1 MTINRKAGVRNNP
14 ILLVDDNPDDVVFT
28 LRAFAG
34 NEFDN
39 EIIVANS
46 GIAALDLLLPD
57 NGDPPLQPVIVLL
70 DLDMP
75 RVSGLEV
82 LQRLR
87 SNPLTQLL
95 TIIMLTTSN
104 EERDI
109 TESYRLGANSFIR
122 KSLTLADFVDAAR
135 IIGTYWLTMNEHARP
150 QIPRGHSHP
159 HTQPLS

>member
-1 MTINRKAGVRNNP
+1 MQSSP
-14 ILLVDDNPDDVVFT
+14 ILLVDDNPDDIVFT

-34 NEFDN
+34 NEFGN
-39 EIIVANS
+39 EIIVAHS
-46 GIAALDLLLPD
+46 GIEALELLLPE
-57 NGDPPLQPVIVLL
+57 NGGAPLQPAITLL

-75 RVSGLEV
+75 KVSGLEV

-87 SNPLTQLL
+87 SNPLTRLL

-122 KSLTLADFVDAAR
+122 KSLTLPEFVEAAR
-135 IIGTYWLTMNEHARP
+135 VLGTYWLTMNEHPTTPRP
-150 QIPRGHSHP
+150 
-159 HTQPLS
+159 